1 MPAFLKN
8 LLKDPK
14 FDAAAIIVL
23 WVLYIVGKNYFEP
36 KTVDFHLV
44 PLLRPLEIPVWWIVI
59 GSAVF
64 GCLATIVVQRAWR
77 RRGSSKPTSESGTG
91 PVSNRTPA

>member
-1 MPAFLKN
+1 VPAFLKN

-23 WVLYIVGKNYFEP
+23 WVVYIVGENFKLEP
-36 KTVDFHLV
+36 VPFHLIPFRS
-44 PLLRPLEIPVWWIVI
+44 PLRIPVSCVAL

-77 RRGSSKPTSESGTG
+77 RRGSSKPTSESATG
-91 PVSNRTPA
+91 PVSNRTSA

>member
-23 WVLYIVGKNYFEP
+23 WVLYIVGENFKLEP
-36 KTVDFHLV
+36 VEFHLV
-44 PLLRPLEIPVWWIVI
+44 PLWHPLSIPVSEIVI
-59 GSAVF
+59 GAALF

-91 PVSNRTPA
+91 PVSNKTPA

>member
-23 WVLYIVGKNYFEP
+23 WVLYIVGKNFEP
-36 KTVDFHLV
+36 TVDFHLI
-44 PLLRPLEIPVWWIVI
+44 PLWRPLRIPVWWIVI

-64 GCLATIVVQRAWR
+64 GCLATILVQRYWR
-77 RRGSSKPTSESGTG
+77 RRGSSKPTSESATG
-91 PVSNRTPA
+91 PVSNRTQA

>member
-23 WVLYIVGKNYFEP
+23 WVLYVVGENFKLEP
-36 KTVDFHLV
+36 VEFHLV
-44 PLLRPLEIPVWWIVI
+44 PLLRPLSVPVSEIVI
-59 GSAVF
+59 GAALF
-64 GCLATIVVQRAWR
+64 GCLATIVVQRGWR
-77 RRGSSKPTSESGTG
+77 RRGASKPTSESGTG
-91 PVSNRTPA
+91 PVSNKMPA